1 MAAGEPSGYA
11 IAPLQARGT
20 MFIHPGGQVYPG
32 MVIGESSKSLDIYVN
47 PCLKKQLTN
56 IRSVNADEKIVLSS
70 PRIMTL
76 EEMLAYMGDD
86 ELVEITPTNVRLR
99 KAVLD
104 PKKRAAAAK
113 GPKKK

>member
-1 MAAGEPSGYA
+1 
-11 IAPLQARGT
+11 
-20 MFIHPGGQVYPG
+20 

-56 IRSVNADEKIVLSS
+56 IRSVIADDKIVLSS
-70 PRIMTL
+70 PRVMTL

-86 ELVEITPTNVRLR
+86 ELVEITPVGVRLR
-99 KAVLD
+99 KVVLD
-104 PKKRAAAAK
+104 PKKRMASTK